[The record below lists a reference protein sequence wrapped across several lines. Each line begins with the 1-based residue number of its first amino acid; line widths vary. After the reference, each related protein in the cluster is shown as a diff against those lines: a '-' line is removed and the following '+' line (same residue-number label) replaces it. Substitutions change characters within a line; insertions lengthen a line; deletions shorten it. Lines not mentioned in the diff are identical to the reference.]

1 MSAVT
6 RHSLPRWR
14 DVVLEQVRIVGRSLR
29 LEAWAVTAILGV
41 GTLVIGIDIA
51 RGGPGFDSSDWL
63 PTPLVSFLIP
73 FSLWRRERPFDRALL
88 WTFPVERRRLALARV
103 IAGGVWTMAL
113 LAVFALWL
121 LVLGA
126 FAHAPPARTFMRV
139 QVVATATTYLLG
151 NALVLGLRHP
161 LRWLLRVVAFVALIA
176 FFTHA
181 PGMPSRESATRVGI
195 AVGDAWAN
203 WDAMPALAQSLM
215 AAILGLGMGAAALWG
230 ALSRHGERR
239 RS

>member
-1 MSAVT
+1 MNAVT

-29 LEAWAVTAILGV
+29 LEAGAVIAILGFA
-41 GTLVIGIDIA
+41 TLIIGMEIA
-51 RGGPGFDSSDWL
+51 HGGPGFDSTDWL

-73 FSLWRRERPFDRALL
+73 FSLWRRERPFDRAFL

-103 IAGGVWTMAL
+103 LAGGVWTMAL
-113 LAVFALWL
+113 LGVFALWL

-139 QVVATATTYLLG
+139 QVIATAATYLLG

-161 LRWLLRVVAFVALIA
+161 LRWLLRVVALAALVALL
-176 FFTHA
+176 TDV
-181 PGMPSRESATRVGI
+181 PGMQSRVSATGVGI
-195 AVGDAWAN
+195 AVGDAWSS
-203 WDAMPALAQSLM
+203 WEAMPAVARSM
-215 AAILGLGMGAAALWG
+215 IAAMLGLGIGAAALWG
-230 ALSRHGERR
+230 AVSRHGDRR